1 MPARLCDSLLTD
13 RTQLKRCS
21 LAFEVRPAK
30 AVQLLPDSLS
40 APGTSAPGTQLP
52 RREPAATRAGHS
64 QAAPAGSSVDQQAGE
79 SGAPGNS
86 AFGARFRPLLPTGR
100 ETPSPLWA
108 APHCLFVNRTGVQ
121 VSSFSFQ
128 LVYDGAMGTR
138 VTAPSFLLFLGS
150 GSA

>member
-1 MPARLCDSLLTD
+1 MLAGLRGPAGESGAASARLSFRSWHVCPGN
-13 RTQLKRCS
+13 
-21 LAFEVRPAK
+21 PA
-30 AVQLLPDSLS
+30 
-40 APGTSAPGTQLP
+40 TTP

-108 APHCLFVNRTGVQ
+108 APHCLFVNRIGVQ

-128 LVYDGAMGTR
+128 LVYDGAVGTR
-138 VTAPSFLLFLGS
+138 VTAPSFPLVLGS
-150 GSA
+150 A